1 MENMPVNRCC
11 QPGLL
16 FDAVGGDAGVF
27 LDLAR
32 LFDLETIARYDDIA
46 RASAAGAFSEMGHEA
61 HSLKGT
67 VGAVGAAELVRLLQ
81 DIEHN
86 GLRHRRSCTDEQ
98 LSQLRELLQLA
109 RDDMHAYVAVLRQSI

>member
-1 MENMPVNRCC
+1 MRDMPVYLCC

-16 FDAVGGDAGVF
+16 FDAVDRDVGIF
-27 LDLAR
+27 LDLAKI
-32 LFDLETIARYDDIA
+32 FDDETIARHDDIA
-46 RASAAGAFSEMGHEA
+46 RASAAGAFSEMGFEA

-98 LSQLRELLQLA
+98 LTRLGELLQLA